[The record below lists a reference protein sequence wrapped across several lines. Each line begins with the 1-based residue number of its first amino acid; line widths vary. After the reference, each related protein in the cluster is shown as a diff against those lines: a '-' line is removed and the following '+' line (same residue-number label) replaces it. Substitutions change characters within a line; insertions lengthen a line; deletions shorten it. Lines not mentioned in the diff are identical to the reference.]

1 MDSERKMED
10 GCKPQKRKRNID
22 IPLKKSREIGK
33 RSVGDG
39 NSCKDEKKVEDS
51 LEVIQISGFGGN
63 DCSGDHPDG
72 DFAI

>member
-1 MDSERKMED
+1 MAVSLKKER
-10 GCKPQKRKRNID
+10 GILITQ
-22 IPLKKSREIGK
+22 KKSREIGK

>member
-1 MDSERKMED
+1 MLEMETAV
-10 GCKPQKRKRNID
+10 KT
-22 IPLKKSREIGK
+22 
-33 RSVGDG
+33 
-39 NSCKDEKKVEDS
+39 EKKVEDS

>member
-33 RSVGDG
+33 
-39 NSCKDEKKVEDS
+39 SCKDEKKVEDS